1 MIDFFLDFW
10 IFGIPIL
17 VFGIWNLDFWIFGF
31 LEFQFWFLEFGF
43 PILDFG
49 FSYITYG
56 AAGGQQ
62 FCWSVDVADM
72 LESHKKPLR
81 SLT

>member
-1 MIDFFLDFW
+1 MFAAADCLAGMVSVIC
-10 IFGIPIL
+10 FGI
-17 VFGIWNLDFWIFGF
+17 WIFGF
-31 LEFQFWFLEFGF
+31 LEFDFLEFDFLEFGF

-56 AAGGQQ
+56 AAGDQQ

-81 SLT
+81 WLT